1 MLCFPPLI
9 SGAVAPLP
17 ADAVV
22 KKVHHLCEMYS
33 EMGVAPTKLIF
44 RVPGT
49 WEAIQAAGMLEREGI
64 ATQVFHVYR

>member
-1 MLCFPPLI
+1 M
-9 SGAVAPLP
+9 
-17 ADAVV
+17 

-44 RVPGT
+44 RVPAT